1 MLMEQAL
8 ALYDEGA
15 ALPNVLEQ
23 LLTSAGDRRIEVG
36 GIARR
41 VGDEAQQLGATLP
54 ERPLVATLLPRRLVA
69 LPT

>member
-36 GIARR
+36 SQIIKSILACRTSHRIAFRPRSRR
-41 VGDEAQQLGATLP
+41 NSD
-54 ERPLVATLLPRRLVA
+54 
-69 LPT
+69 